1 MEVAAPGSNASAPA
15 GAHGGRRKAFRQ
27 DNVLDG
33 EIDAGVL
40 QKDGSA
46 TSGHFETVPALPI
59 AAVLFQAL
67 NGAGLK
73 YGIVQDLASLQ
84 DAFAGRDD
92 LDVVVDKRDY
102 PAFCSIVSGL
112 QGRRGVSLSCYDNVC
127 AGREDWF
134 VPDFSNGR
142 YLHLDVHIGVRV
154 GREFRKRYPAF
165 DYAAIKRYES
175 ARFREQVT
183 DWEVRRY
190 VELA

>member
-40 QKDGSA
+40 RKDGSA

-112 QGRRGVSLSCYDNVC
+112 QGRRAD
-127 AGREDWF
+127 GRPA
-134 VPDFSNGR
+134 V
-142 YLHLDVHIGVRV
+142 GVR
-154 GREFRKRYPAF
+154 GGGAARAGTGPTAPGQPA
-165 DYAAIKRYES
+165 
-175 ARFREQVT
+175 
-183 DWEVRRY
+183 VRTGPRGQRGVY
-190 VELA
+190 LDPTALKNV